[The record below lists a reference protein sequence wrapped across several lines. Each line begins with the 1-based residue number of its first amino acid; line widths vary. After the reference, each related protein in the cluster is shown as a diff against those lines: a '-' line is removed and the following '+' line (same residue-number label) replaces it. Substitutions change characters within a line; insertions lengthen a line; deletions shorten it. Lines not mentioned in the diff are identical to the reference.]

1 MTDIFS
7 KIVGRIVAGRSRVG
21 QSRVPYLP
29 PEKLRE
35 MRDTRLRE
43 LVRYAARTVPYYRR
57 LFRAQGIDPAAIR
70 VAEDLDRLP
79 LLEKE
84 AVRQE
89 PRLFVSESRR
99 GQTAVPFV
107 TSGTTGSPLTVF
119 CDRDYLLSQAGFNK
133 RENDVIRNL
142 LGNTE
147 SLRKLILNYEGSN
160 STTLRRF
167 LQRYRFRPAL
177 SEPPRAW
184 VDDPV
189 EHVIDALND
198 YRPDVLGS
206 YGSYLEALFRMVAAR
221 DMDVHMPR
229 AVLYFTDAMTDGGKR
244 LFEDTLGIP
253 VLSHYNAAEA
263 FKIGFTCEERT
274 GFHLHEDLTYVK
286 IVDSSG
292 RRLPP
297 DEKGEVV
304 ISNLVNR
311 GTVLLNYRLGD
322 IAALSHE
329 PCPCGRTFV
338 MLADL
343 EGRVEDILHLPDGSF
358 VHPRLVWKL
367 FKHRAGVL
375 RYQLIQHALD
385 TFELRLTTIDRS
397 AFDRVI
403 GEVIADLRQLLG
415 QDAIIDAVYQAE
427 FQPYTG
433 AKFRPVLSLLEER
446 D

>member
-1 MTDIFS
+1 MSGVLTKAYGS
-7 KIVGRIVAGRSRVG
+7 IVSAASILG
-21 QSRVPYLP
+21 QSRMPYLSRDA
-29 PEKLRE
+29 LLQTRDRRVRE
-35 MRDTRLRE
+35 I
-43 LVRYAARTVPYYRR
+43 VRYAATTVPYYRD
-57 LFRAQGIDPAAIR
+57 LFQAQGLDPADIR
-70 VAEDLDRLP
+70 TAEDLDHLP
-79 LLEKE
+79 LLDKQV
-84 AVRQE
+84 VRQQPE
-89 PRLFVSESRR
+89 RFVSSSRLGR
-99 GQTAVPFV
+99 TAIRFV
-107 TSGTTGSPLTVF
+107 TSGTTGSPVSVF
-119 CDRDYLLSQAGFNK
+119 HDQHSLLVNTGFNR
-133 RENDVIRNL
+133 RERDVLKTL
-142 LGNTE
+142 LGGRTRWRTAGISYRGGTGDQMRE
-147 SLRKLILNYEGSN
+147 
-160 STTLRRF
+160 F
-167 LQRYRFRPAL
+167 LHHYRFERSRRAFPSL
-177 SEPPRAW
+177 SVE
-184 VDDPV
+184 DPV
-189 EHVIDALND
+189 DVVIARLNAR
-198 YRPDVLGS
+198 RPEVIIS
-206 YGSYLEALFRMVAAR
+206 YGSYLELLFRLLGGGGVQFHLPQVVCYR
-221 DMDVHMPR
+221 S
-229 AVLYFTDAMTDGGKR
+229 DAMTDGGKH
-244 LFEDTLGIP
+244 LIEGSG
-253 VLSHYNAAEA
+253 VAVVSHYNAVEA

-297 DEKGEVV
+297 DEKGEVI

-329 PCPCGRTFV
+329 PCPCGRTFI
-338 MLADL
+338 MLSDL

>member
-1 MTDIFS
+1 
-7 KIVGRIVAGRSRVG
+7 
-21 QSRVPYLP
+21 
-29 PEKLRE
+29 
-35 MRDTRLRE
+35 
-43 LVRYAARTVPYYRR
+43 
-57 LFRAQGIDPAAIR
+57 
-70 VAEDLDRLP
+70 
-79 LLEKE
+79 
-84 AVRQE
+84 
-89 PRLFVSESRR
+89 
-99 GQTAVPFV
+99 
-107 TSGTTGSPLTVF
+107 
-119 CDRDYLLSQAGFNK
+119 
-133 RENDVIRNL
+133 
-142 LGNTE
+142 
-147 SLRKLILNYEGSN
+147 
-160 STTLRRF
+160 
-167 LQRYRFRPAL
+167 
-177 SEPPRAW
+177 
-184 VDDPV
+184 V
-189 EHVIDALND
+189 EHVIDTLND

-244 LFEDTLGIP
+244 LLEDTLGIP
-253 VLSHYNAAEA
+253 VLSHYSAAEA

-297 DEKGEVV
+297 GEKGEVI

-338 MLADL
+338 MLSDL
-343 EGRVEDILHLPDGSF
+343 EGRVEDIIHLPDGSF

-397 AFDRVI
+397 AFDHVI

-433 AKFRPVLSLLEER
+433 AKFRPVLSLLKDGRELNT
-446 D
+446 

>member
-1 MTDIFS
+1 
-7 KIVGRIVAGRSRVG
+7 
-21 QSRVPYLP
+21 
-29 PEKLRE
+29 
-35 MRDTRLRE
+35 
-43 LVRYAARTVPYYRR
+43 
-57 LFRAQGIDPAAIR
+57 
-70 VAEDLDRLP
+70 
-79 LLEKE
+79 
-84 AVRQE
+84 AV
-89 PRLFVSESRR
+89 
-99 GQTAVPFV
+99 
-107 TSGTTGSPLTVF
+107 
-119 CDRDYLLSQAGFNK
+119 
-133 RENDVIRNL
+133 
-142 LGNTE
+142 
-147 SLRKLILNYEGSN
+147 
-160 STTLRRF
+160 
-167 LQRYRFRPAL
+167 
-177 SEPPRAW
+177 
-184 VDDPV
+184 
-189 EHVIDALND
+189 
-198 YRPDVLGS
+198 
-206 YGSYLEALFRMVAAR
+206 
-221 DMDVHMPR
+221 
-229 AVLYFTDAMTDGGKR
+229 
-244 LFEDTLGIP
+244 
-253 VLSHYNAAEA
+253 EA

-297 DEKGEVV
+297 DEKGEVI

-338 MLADL
+338 MLSDL

-367 FKHRAGVL
+367 FKHRTGVL

-433 AKFRPVLSLLEER
+433 AKFRPVLSLLKDGREL
-446 D
+446 DT